1 MKKLVTAVALV
12 FAMQMQAQVKT
23 PQPSPKGDLEQV
35 VGLTTVDVNYSRP
48 AKKGRLVFGD
58 LVPYGKVWRT
68 GANENTVVTFS
79 TDVEIDGKVLP
90 AGKYSLYTM
99 PKAEK
104 WDVFF
109 YKTTDN
115 WGLPTTWDEGNIVA
129 TAIVTPE
136 TLNKEVEYFTIA
148 VTPKNTEEA
157 TLDISWEKT
166 IVRVP
171 FKTPTYKLAMQSIE
185 SSLNA
190 SAKASDYYAAGTYLF
205 SSNQDVKKAL
215 EYVNK
220 AIEMQNGDAP
230 FFMLRQKS
238 LMQAALGDK
247 KGAVETAQKSL
258 KAAEKA
264 GNDDYVKMNRTSILE
279 WSKS

>member
-68 GANENTVVTFS
+68 GANENTVVTFN

-115 WGLPTTWDEGNIVA
+115 WGLPTAWDESNIVA

-136 TLNKEVEYFTIA
+136 TLHKDVEYFTIA

-166 IVRVP
+166 IVRMP
-171 FKTPTYKLAMQSIE
+171 FKTPTHKLAMQSIE

-215 EYVNK
+215 EYVDK

-279 WSKS
+279 WIKS